1 VSEPWSDRPAP
12 EDARHEPGD
21 DVDEPSGEVD
31 EPSGEQVDDF
41 DDPTTDEAEVA
52 VGLAPPDEAPLAERD
67 EAPADEDL
75 VAGKGPVATAV
86 ARLDSLADL
95 PPAEHVEV
103 YEDVHRVLQDALA
116 DAAHDSGGD
125 GSGEDRT
132 GSP

>member
-1 VSEPWSDRPAP
+1 MSEAWGEQPAP
-12 EDARHEPGD
+12 EEARQE
-21 DVDEPSGEVD
+21 SLGEVD
-31 EPSGEQVDDF
+31 EQGGERMSDGHELDEPAA
-41 DDPTTDEAEVA
+41 DHETDAEPDQ
-52 VGLAPPDEAPLAERD
+52 APGDGPD

-75 VAGKGPVATAV
+75 VAGEGPVATAV
-86 ARLDSLADL
+86 ARLDSLVDL

>member
-1 VSEPWSDRPAP
+1 MLFDEFVVTGGEQGADSD
-12 EDARHEPGD
+12 
-21 DVDEPSGEVD
+21 EVD
-31 EPSGEQVDDF
+31 EPTADLGTEVDVF
-41 DDPTTDEAEVA
+41 
-52 VGLAPPDEAPLAERD
+52 DEAPDDRPD

-75 VAGKGPVATAV
+75 VEGVGPVATAV

>member
-1 VSEPWSDRPAP
+1 MSESWGDRPP
-12 EDARHEPGD
+12 EEARDEPVDEVDDLDAL
-21 DVDEPSGEVD
+21 DEPSTDHGAGAEVD
-31 EPSGEQVDDF
+31 
-41 DDPTTDEAEVA
+41 VA
-52 VGLAPPDEAPLAERD
+52 PD
-67 EAPADEDL
+67 EAPADED
-75 VAGKGPVATAV
+75 VSAGEGPVATAV

-116 DAAHDSGGD
+116 DAAHESGTDGSGGD

>member
-1 VSEPWSDRPAP
+1 MSEPWGDRPASEEARP
-12 EDARHEPGD
+12 ELSD
-21 DVDEPSGEVD
+21 DLDEPSGEPVD
-31 EPSGEQVDDF
+31 GL
-41 DDPTTDEAEVA
+41 DDPTTDEAGVDFDVA
-52 VGLAPPDEAPLAERD
+52 SDEAPVD
-67 EAPADEDL
+67 EPDETPADEDL
-75 VAGKGPVATAV
+75 VAGEGPVATAV

-125 GSGEDRT
+125 GSGADGSGEDRT